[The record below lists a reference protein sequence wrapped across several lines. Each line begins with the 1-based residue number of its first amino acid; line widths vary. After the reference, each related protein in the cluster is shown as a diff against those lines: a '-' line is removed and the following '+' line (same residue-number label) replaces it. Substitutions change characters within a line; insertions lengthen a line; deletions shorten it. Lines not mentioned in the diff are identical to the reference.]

1 MKKVGVLTRKNSRQS
16 SYLCTVLLYIG
27 RSKFLQ
33 FCTGAG
39 SIPPIGLTKPT
50 ITVTLNSE
58 SNGIY
63 ASTCLQTL
71 YLPKFASRDDF
82 TLALNMSIFDE
93 TFNEGK
99 RSVYDFDLIP
109 LFCV

>member
-1 MKKVGVLTRKNSRQS
+1 MKKVGVFTRKNSCQS

-71 YLPKFASRDDF
+71 CLPKFASRDDS
-82 TLALNMSIFDE
+82 LKMSIFDE
-93 TFNEGK
+93 TFNGGK

>member
-1 MKKVGVLTRKNSRQS
+1 MDEKGWSTYQKELSSIKLSVHVLF
-16 SYLCTVLLYIG
+16 YFIAIG

-71 YLPKFASRDDF
+71 CLPKFASRDDF

-93 TFNEGK
+93 TFNAT
-99 RSVYDFDLIP
+99 
-109 LFCV
+109 